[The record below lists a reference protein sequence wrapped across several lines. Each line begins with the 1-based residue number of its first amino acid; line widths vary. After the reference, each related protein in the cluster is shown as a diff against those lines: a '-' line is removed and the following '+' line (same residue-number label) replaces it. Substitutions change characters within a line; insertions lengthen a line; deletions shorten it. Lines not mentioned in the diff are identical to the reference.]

1 MKQRSNL
8 TFSDE
13 VNNVLEK
20 AFEDCYKNNLE
31 CTTLESVVY
40 FLAKEYKS
48 EDENA
53 YPECDGVL
61 WEMIDN
67 GLDMDGITE
76 EYENSK
82 TKYKANLFIGQLVPT
97 ELVPSEE
104 LEAVFKELEKL
115 HDKKDIIN
123 AFEFLSAIDSAK
135 KNSGLQIPIAKYV
148 NLSDSTVKDW
158 AQNALGD
165 MFDLLKKA
173 TEGFRV
179 EEKKDTN
186 GKKSKDQT
194 NDDLSKLGKG
204 NFVKKEKSCSWSP
217 DSNDEKIF
225 EAAGGKGGL
234 LNNNNKA
241 RKDGKTPFLDQY
253 SIEMTERAISNP
265 YDPVIGRDREI
276 EEIVKILS
284 SRLCNNPLLLGDPG
298 VGKTA
303 IVESLATLIATKSS
317 KIPEAIR
324 NKRIF
329 SLNINSVVAGC
340 TYRGQFEERMQ
351 NIIKEVVADPDI
363 IVYIDEIH
371 NMVGAGASSGE
382 QKGDMGNILKPYLS
396 RGEFQCIGST
406 TVSEFRNIIEKD
418 KALVR
423 RFGTIYVE
431 EPSLNDTIKIIEG
444 VASKYEN
451 YHKVKY
457 PKEII
462 RACVNYSDRYIYDS
476 CFPSKAVKI
485 LDKVGASVKIKQPE
499 NTKVKDLEN
508 NIDDLEKQ
516 KFDIITK
523 QFDNWEKACELKD
536 QTDDLKKELTKVKK
550 DLETNSSNWPMITL
564 DNVCEVIS
572 STTGIPLD
580 RISSTDTEKLRS
592 MKKQLDNKV
601 IGQEEA
607 VEELSIA
614 IQQNTLGLRDPKK
627 PIASFLFVGP
637 TGVGKTYVAK
647 TVAKEFFGSDKNLVT
662 ISCSEY
668 MEKYSES
675 KLIGT
680 APGYVGYDS
689 EPRLYILKRQPYTV
703 LLVDEIEKSNSDLY
717 NIWLNMLEEG
727 EITLSTGEKI
737 SCRNCIIIF
746 TGNVGTKSLE
756 IKGSGLGFGKLSA
769 DEKKKA
775 DVSTVMKEVEKE
787 FRPEFLNRLTKIV
800 VFNSLDEKSLNKIFD
815 LELKT
820 LRDQIKSQNKL
831 NIKVSKEAKNLII
844 SKCDPK
850 YGARSLKRLINEY
863 VLNEICKKML
873 QEDVT
878 GKQLAEVN
886 LVSDKIEVAFS

>member
-194 NDDLSKLGKG
+194 DDDLSKLGKG

-234 LNNNNKA
+234 LNNSSKV

-462 RACVNYSDRYIYDS
+462 KACVNYSDRYIYDS

>member
-13 VNNVLEK
+13 VSSVLEK

-194 NDDLSKLGKG
+194 DDDLSKLGKG

-423 RFGTIYVE
+423 RFGTIYVK
-431 EPSLNDTIKIIEG
+431 EPDLNDTIKIVEG

-820 LRDQIKSQNKL
+820 LRDQVKSQNKL

>member
-186 GKKSKDQT
+186 CKKSKDQT
-194 NDDLSKLGKG
+194 DDDLSKLGKG

-241 RKDGKTPFLDQY
+241 RKNGKTPFLDQY

-820 LRDQIKSQNKL
+820 LRDQVKSQNKL

>member
-194 NDDLSKLGKG
+194 DDDLSKLGKG

-241 RKDGKTPFLDQY
+241 RKNGKTPFLDQY

-820 LRDQIKSQNKL
+820 LRDQVKSQNKL

>member
-13 VNNVLEK
+13 VSSVLEK

-194 NDDLSKLGKG
+194 DDDLSKLGKG

-217 DSNDEKIF
+217 DPNDEKIF

-234 LNNNNKA
+234 LNNNNKT

-592 MKKQLDNKV
+592 MKKRLDNKV

-820 LRDQIKSQNKL
+820 LRDQVKSQNKL

>member
-194 NDDLSKLGKG
+194 DDDLSKLGKG

-423 RFGTIYVE
+423 RFGTIYVK
-431 EPSLNDTIKIIEG
+431 EPDLNDTIKIIEG

>member
-194 NDDLSKLGKG
+194 DDDLSKLGKG

-241 RKDGKTPFLDQY
+241 RKDGKTPFLNQY

-820 LRDQIKSQNKL
+820 LRDQVKSQNKL

>member
-194 NDDLSKLGKG
+194 DDDLSKLGKG

-234 LNNNNKA
+234 LNNSSKV

-431 EPSLNDTIKIIEG
+431 EPDLNDTIKIVEG

-462 RACVNYSDRYIYDS
+462 KACVNYSDRYIYDS

>member
-194 NDDLSKLGKG
+194 DDDLSKLGKG

-423 RFGTIYVE
+423 RFGTIYVK
-431 EPSLNDTIKIIEG
+431 EPDLNDTIKIVEG

-820 LRDQIKSQNKL
+820 LRDQVKSQNKL

>member
-13 VNNVLEK
+13 VSSVLEK

-179 EEKKDTN
+179 EEKKDTS

-194 NDDLSKLGKG
+194 DDDLSKLGKG

-423 RFGTIYVE
+423 RFGTIYVK
-431 EPSLNDTIKIIEG
+431 EPDLNDTIKIIEG

-820 LRDQIKSQNKL
+820 LRDQVKFQNKL